1 MGQLPTSQGLRR
13 SRPYC
18 RCLNLR
24 TSLHWRD
31 SLGWWPILQS
41 LCLTYQTLATQT
53 PRRQE
58 CGVPVVATT
67 LPYNEHHQEAPDED
81 TCSSLLWCKQANHC
95 PIWCKPVWLR
105 GWSPYSKM
113 KFTSHPGVFSECG
126 WPYKSTTL
134 KCNARKVHSCILHMH
149 WVGYSWR
156 PLMECRR
163 SCVRFIYLRQL
174 IMKSIFKLNHR
185 NKMFFMIK
193 LQQMVIFRNLS
204 VLSS

>member
-1 MGQLPTSQGLRR
+1 MWSSSGCRNTPSQWTQSRSSWRGHLFFDVSKPITFQCYASQSGLGAVLLIDSQSVCYASRALSHLVVWQVWPIPLQARR
-13 SRPYC
+13 SH
-18 RCLNLR
+18 N
-24 TSLHWRD
+24 WD
-31 SLGWWPILQS
+31 WPW
-41 LCLTYQTLATQT
+41 
-53 PRRQE
+53 
-58 CGVPVVATT
+58 TT
-67 LPYNEHHQEAPDED
+67 EVHIQ
-81 TCSSLLWCKQANHC
+81 K
-95 PIWCKPVWLR
+95 K
-105 GWSPYSKM
+105 
-113 KFTSHPGVFSECG
+113 KFTSHPNVCSECG